1 MRFESSR
8 AALTSE
14 ALSSVEDEIGI
25 RFPSGLREHYLRA
38 NGGVPTPYIFRR
50 GATTVA
56 VSECLP
62 LRKEGAGLS
71 AIDAYRNLAL
81 GKEAIPAYLFPFAID
96 GGGNLLLVDC
106 RTDEGWVYVW
116 WHDVVDDGL
125 LDLRTGISEFWTFLE
140 T

>member
-1 MRFESSR
+1 
-8 AALTSE
+8 
-14 ALSSVEDEIGI
+14 
-25 RFPSGLREHYLRA
+25 
-38 NGGVPTPYIFRR
+38 
-50 GATTVA
+50 

-62 LRKEGAGLS
+62 LQKEGAGLS